1 MSEEIDDHR
10 RRILG
15 TAAMGIAAVQFGM
28 IGSADA
34 QSSTAKPADVPA
46 IKPGTNTSFPPL
58 KQIDAGPLN
67 VGYAEAGPANG
78 PVVILLHGW
87 PYDIYS
93 FVDVAPLL
101 ASAGYR
107 VIVPYVR
114 GYGTTRFLSGGTFRN
129 GQPSAVAAD
138 TVALMDALKIEK
150 PILAGFDWGA
160 RTANIVAALWPERCK
175 AMVSVSGY
183 LIGSQEAGK
192 IPLPPSAELQWWY
205 QFYFATE
212 RGRAGYDKNR
222 HDFNK
227 LIWQLASPKW
237 NFDDATFDR
246 SAASFE
252 NPDHVGIVIHNYRW
266 RLALAEGEP
275 QYADLDKRLAQG
287 PVITV
292 PTITL
297 EGDANGAPHPEP
309 SSYAKK
315 FSGRYSH
322 RLITAASGT
331 TCRRKRRKPSPRPSS
346 MSTVTDRHSHLRP
359 LSVPANPQR
368 VISHAP
374 VCGYHA
380 NSLLCDGQHR
390 RQAHLA
396 VH

>member
-1 MSEEIDDHR
+1 MSEDIDYHR
-10 RRILG
+10 RRFFG
-15 TAAMGIAAVQFGM
+15 TSQSAAMSIAAVQFGIQLGM
-28 IGSADA
+28 AGSADA
-34 QSSTAKPADVPA
+34 QSSTAKPTDVPA

-58 KQIDAGPLN
+58 KQIDAGLLN

-114 GYGTTRFLSGGTFRN
+114 GYGTTRFLSSGTFRN
-129 GQPSAVAAD
+129 GQPSAVATD
-138 TVALMDALKIEK
+138 TIAFMDALKIEK

-160 RTANIVAALWPERCK
+160 RTANIIAALWPERCK

-297 EGDANGAPHPEP
+297 EGDANGAPHLEP
-309 SSYAKK
+309 GAYAKK
-315 FSGRYSH
+315 FSGRYAH
-322 RLITAASGT
+322 RLITGG
-331 TCRRKRRKPSPRPSS
+331 
-346 MSTVTDRHSHLRP
+346 VGHNL
-359 LSVPANPQR
+359 PQEAPQAFAQA
-368 VISHAP
+368 VID
-374 VCGYHA
+374 VDGY
-380 NSLLCDGQHR
+380 
-390 RQAHLA
+390 
-396 VH
+396 